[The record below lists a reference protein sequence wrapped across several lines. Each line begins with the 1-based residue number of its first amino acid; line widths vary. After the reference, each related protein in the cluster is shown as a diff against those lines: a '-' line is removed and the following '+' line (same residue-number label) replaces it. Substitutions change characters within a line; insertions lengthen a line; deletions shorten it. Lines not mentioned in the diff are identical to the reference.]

1 MSYNYIFN
9 SLYFTNIIHPLCFCY
24 LTYMICL
31 HSLTP
36 LLCFRMFYWYYACNI
51 YFHDYE
57 ILLKPLLMNK
67 ITPLDNWWR
76 ISKIWWAQRLFT
88 IALSK
93 KNTINAMFKSN
104 IPMHAMVFHCGWE
117 KNIPHTILS
126 YIFTY
131 MSNYMWCEKAL
142 ANWFYKVFS
151 DIHGS
156 FTQTLDDIWTEYEKV
171 QLFVNSRFIHNTGI
185 QHSTKLKRIL
195 AASVLIFHD
204 AFLGIIV
211 NEPSVKYKDTIHQ
224 TFHQTIISVPFES
237 NIPNQTF

>member
-1 MSYNYIFN
+1 MKYLLQEFWNSFKTLSYNYIFN

-93 KNTINAMFKSN
+93 KTLLMPCSRVISLCMPWFFIVAGRKISL
-104 IPMHAMVFHCGWE
+104 IQSSV
-117 KNIPHTILS
+117 
-126 YIFTY
+126 IFSLICQIT
-131 MSNYMWCEKAL
+131 CD
-142 ANWFYKVFS
+142 V
-151 DIHGS
+151 
-156 FTQTLDDIWTEYEKV
+156 
-171 QLFVNSRFIHNTGI
+171 
-185 QHSTKLKRIL
+185 KRL
-195 AASVLIFHD
+195 
-204 AFLGIIV
+204 
-211 NEPSVKYKDTIHQ
+211 
-224 TFHQTIISVPFES
+224 
-237 NIPNQTF
+237 